1 MPTTFTKAQASKLL
15 SVAEMKLFEE
25 SRINM
30 LRKFS
35 ASQLD
40 RRVERSRALRDK
52 SRDQLQRQ
60 RIAQRDKTGSKRGA
74 SGEANQQRSKD
85 KAALLAD
92 ILKRFE
98 GQLKIARKSEK
109 AGVVPKAAPER
120 RATRKAAISKATAP
134 NKDFTASRMRAKN
147 RIDEEAGS
155 AMKARGTGTKAAA
168 KKASAK
174 KITAKKTPAKPAAS
188 KKAASKTVAK
198 KAAAKPAKSSTLAAS
213 KKAPAKKAAAKKA
226 SRPANTP
233 AGGKTSGK
241 RTASAKALNA
251 AGQGALHEGFAD
263 ARAHNSAQQRKLQ
276 DARTIP
282 IQAHLSSRG
291 RRNQAK
297 RDGRG

>member
-15 SVAEMKLFEE
+15 TVAEMKLFEE

-98 GQLKIARKSEK
+98 GQLKIARKNEK

-134 NKDFTASRMRAKN
+134 GKDFTASRMRAKN

-155 AMKARGTGTKAAA
+155 AMKARTTA
-168 KKASAK
+168 KKA
-174 KITAKKTPAKPAAS
+174 TAKPAKPAAAG
-188 KKAASKTVAK
+188 KKTASKTVAK
-198 KAAAKPAKSSTLAAS
+198 KAAASNAAKPAAR
-213 KKAPAKKAAAKKA
+213 KAPAKKAAAAKPATKKVAA

-241 RTASAKALNA
+241 RTASAKALSD
-251 AGQGALHEGFAD
+251 AGQGAVHGGFAN
-263 ARAHNSAQQRKLQ
+263 ARAHNTAQQRKLQ
-276 DARTIP
+276 EARSTP